1 MCQSVW
7 LTQNICTNSKG
18 MTFNVFRVVFYWT
31 NGFSRKGMCNTCE
44 TNILQKKNKEMR
56 YRDSWQAEK
65 NGTRFEFTD
74 TISGKGNWKNS
85 AMLFWVF
92 TCFRQ
97 YFCCNRSDL
106 FQDENRIRRLWAI
119 TKWCD
124 DDSHAVPL
132 LITRS
137 STPLCQRT
145 SSPPSSKHQM
155 VEEWT
160 INVKMHW
167 WSASG
172 MLWLNI

>member
-7 LTQNICTNSKG
+7 LIQNICTNSKG
-18 MTFNVFRVVFYWT
+18 MKFNVFRVVFYWT
-31 NGFSRKGMCNTCE
+31 NGFLRKGMCNTCE
-44 TNILQKKNKEMR
+44 NQHFAKKKIKKCAIETVGKLKKMGHGLNSLIPLVGR
-56 YRDSWQAEK
+56 VTEK
-65 NGTRFEFTD
+65 TV
-74 TISGKGNWKNS
+74 
-85 AMLFWVF
+85 LFWVI

-124 DDSHAVPL
+124 DDSHAVAW

-172 MLWLNI
+172 TLWLNI

>member
-7 LTQNICTNSKG
+7 LIQNICTNSKG
-18 MTFNVFRVVFYWT
+18 MTFNVFRVVWNQHFV
-31 NGFSRKGMCNTCE
+31 
-44 TNILQKKNKEMR
+44 KKNKIKKCAIETVGKLKKMGHGLNSLIPLVGR
-56 YRDSWQAEK
+56 VIEK
-65 NGTRFEFTD
+65 TVQCCSECSPVSGN
-74 TISGKGNWKNS
+74 ISAATGG
-85 AMLFWVF
+85 
-92 TCFRQ
+92 
-97 YFCCNRSDL
+97 DL